1 MLFTSFEFLIFLTA
15 VFALWR
21 LVPEAGKGL
30 VLLGGSYV
38 FCGWW
43 QPWFLLVLGFCTL
56 VSWVAG
62 RFMARVLDVK
72 QRKWVLIGAVVVNLV
87 PLLFFKYANFFNES
101 LYGVLAFGGWPYSAP
116 RLDLLLP
123 LGISF
128 YTFQAVSYCADVY
141 RGRVA
146 ADSGL
151 VSFALYMSFF
161 PRLVSGPI
169 ERAGNL
175 LPQLTRAN
183 RFSSQ
188 LFASGVRLFMWG
200 VFKKVV
206 IADRMGMYV
215 DMVFA
220 DPGVMAGKTALLGAW
235 MFSLQIYCDFS
246 AYMDMA
252 VGCGRMFGIELSRN
266 FNFPYM
272 ARSIGDFWRRWHIT
286 LTSWFRD
293 YVYIPLGGN
302 QVGDRKWVRNILAVF
317 LLSGLWHGAAW
328 TFVFWGGL
336 HGAFY
341 LAGRYTGRIRDR
353 VRRAVGLSGNPAAVW
368 QVVVTFQL
376 VSLAWVFFRA
386 ETIGGAFSLIRN
398 MFVQWDL
405 PVRMMASQFSTAL
418 AFAAAVGFIGIE
430 VVSFWA
436 AKKQIDVVGVMP
448 AVIRYPGYAVLLIGI
463 SLLGVSSNQFIY
475 FQF

>member
-1 MLFTSFEFLIFLTA
+1 
-15 VFALWR
+15 
-21 LVPEAGKGL
+21 
-30 VLLGGSYV
+30 
-38 FCGWW
+38 
-43 QPWFLLVLGFCTL
+43 
-56 VSWVAG
+56 
-62 RFMARVLDVK
+62 
-72 QRKWVLIGAVVVNLV
+72 
-87 PLLFFKYANFFNES
+87 
-101 LYGVLAFGGWPYSAP
+101 
-116 RLDLLLP
+116 
-123 LGISF
+123 
-128 YTFQAVSYCADVY
+128 
-141 RGRVA
+141 
-146 ADSGL
+146 
-151 VSFALYMSFF
+151 
-161 PRLVSGPI
+161 
-169 ERAGNL
+169 
-175 LPQLTRAN
+175 
-183 RFSSQ
+183 
-188 LFASGVRLFMWG
+188 
-200 VFKKVV
+200 
-206 IADRMGMYV
+206 MGMYV

-220 DPGVMAGKTALLGAW
+220 DPGAMAGKTAVLGAW

-353 VRRAVGLSGNPAAVW
+353 VRRAVRLSGNPAAVW
-368 QVVVTFQL
+368 QVMVTFQL

-436 AKKQIDVVGVMP
+436 AKKQIDVVGAMP
-448 AVIRYPGYAVLLIGI
+448 AVIRYPGYAVLLMGI